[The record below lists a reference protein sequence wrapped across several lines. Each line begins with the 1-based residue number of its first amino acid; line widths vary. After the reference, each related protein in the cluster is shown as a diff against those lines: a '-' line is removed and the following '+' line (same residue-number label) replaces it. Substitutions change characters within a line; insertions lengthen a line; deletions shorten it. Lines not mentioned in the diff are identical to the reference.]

1 MAVTRAG
8 PAPRLIRK
16 ARGSVGAALAAFAL
30 VPHVH
35 AGTVTGTVKVANAS
49 EAERTLVYVERVPDG
64 SFTSPGGPA
73 KLSQRGSMFKPGLL
87 PVVKGTQ
94 VDMTNDDWVAHSVFS
109 KSEPKSFDLGLYA
122 QDARKV
128 VTFDKLGVVQ
138 VFCSIHP
145 RMNAV
150 VLVLQNPFFARPGRD
165 GAFVLGGVPAGT
177 HQLKLY
183 RLGTPGQA
191 RSVTVPATGSVEA
204 HFP

>member
-1 MAVTRAG
+1 MAITRAG
-8 PAPRLIRK
+8 LVLRLIRK
-16 ARGSVGAALAAFAL
+16 TRSEAVAALAALA
-30 VPHVH
+30 VIPSAQ
-35 AGTVTGTVKVANAS
+35 AGTVTGTVKVASAS
-49 EAERTLVYVERVPDG
+49 EAERTLVYVERVPEG
-64 SFTSPGGPA
+64 SFTTPGTPA
-73 KLSQRGSMFKPGLL
+73 KLSQRGSTFKPALL

-150 VLVLQNPFFARPGRD
+150 VLVLQNPFFTTTARD
-165 GAFVLGGVPAGT
+165 GAFVLSGVPAGT
-177 HQLKLY
+177 YQLKLF
-183 RLGTPGQA
+183 RHGTAGEA
-191 RSVTVPATGSVEA
+191 RSITVPASGSVEA
-204 HFP
+204 HFQ

>member
-1 MAVTRAG
+1 MATTRARPLLKLIGNAAYAVAAMAV
-8 PAPRLIRK
+8 
-16 ARGSVGAALAAFAL
+16 LAML
-30 VPHVH
+30 PSVH
-35 AGTVTGTVKVANAS
+35 AGTVTGTVKVGNAS

-64 SFTSPGGPA
+64 SFTTPGAPA

-109 KSEPKSFDLGLYA
+109 KSEPKPFDLGLYA

-128 VTFDKLGVVQ
+128 VTFDKPGVVQ

-150 VLVLQNPFFARPGRD
+150 VLVLQNPFFAKPARD
-165 GAFVLGGVPAGT
+165 GGFVLSGVPAGT
-177 HQLKLY
+177 YQLKLF
-183 RLGTPGQA
+183 RQGTPSQA
-191 RSVTVPATGSVEA
+191 QSVTVPATGSVEA